1 MRRARELSSEPEG
14 RKAPYLIGGR
24 QLPSGSDLGHLTDA
38 LGISKVDPFSHR
50 PSAESLCAATLP
62 PSSRALGLE
71 PRVAG
76 APIFR
81 PGRAF
86 GLAGR
91 LGFLPLGPT
100 LLLTFPCRELAC
112 SG

>member
-1 MRRARELSSEPEG
+1 MSNSGERNAVAFDTPAQVGDGGRRRDRDSSVTALRPARDLSSEPEG

-38 LGISKVDPFSHR
+38 LGISQVDPFSHR
-50 PSAESLCAATLP
+50 PLAESLCAATLP

-76 APIFR
+76 
-81 PGRAF
+81 
-86 GLAGR
+86 
-91 LGFLPLGPT
+91 
-100 LLLTFPCRELAC
+100 
-112 SG
+112 